1 MEISVQARHHETV
14 RPEIGRLH
22 ASARAE
28 ASDQHEV
35 LRKATEAVNTLQAEF
50 ARVQAAGGVTDI
62 VVRPIATGSSVLFS
76 IVIMSLCLSLGGLW
90 FRKADLIEKRDK
102 I

>member
-28 ASDQHEV
+28 ASDQNEV
-35 LRKATEAVNTLQAEF
+35 LRKATEAVQSLQDEF
-50 ARVQAAGGVTDI
+50 ARLRDSGAVVEVVVCAIDRSPAGQNPLADVGLE
-62 VVRPIATGSSVLFS
+62 VRPVLT
-76 IVIMSLCLSLGGLW
+76 
-90 FRKADLIEKRDK
+90 KAQLDAVRG
-102 I
+102 